1 MSSDSDRFDYDI
13 AFTLVDL
20 GQDKGRQYPR
30 LGVSSGF
37 LKSICDGA
45 TTTDLQ
51 FYKRKKKSFRHAF
64 CPHWHF
70 LLLPFFAFRMEGLG
84 MLHFLLLLLQLGTF
98 VSFVLQL
105 PQFKLI

>member
-1 MSSDSDRFDYDI
+1 MSSDCDRFDYDI

-45 TTTDLQ
+45 TTTDIQ

-64 CPHWHF
+64 CPHCHF
-70 LLLPFFAFRMEGLG
+70 LLLPFFA
-84 MLHFLLLLLQLGTF
+84 
-98 VSFVLQL
+98 L
-105 PQFKLI
+105 PKKITKMDGEKSI